1 MDNPK
6 KTVAVN
12 IGENEIA
19 IVQERAARLDISFS
33 AALRLII
40 QEWAAF
46 LVNQPASPEAIN
58 ANGAG

>member
-12 IGENEIA
+12 IGESEIA
-19 IVQERAARLDISFS
+19 IVQERAASLDISFS

-40 QEWAAF
+40 QEWARE
-46 LVNQPASPEAIN
+46 LVNQPASQEAN
-58 ANGAG
+58 